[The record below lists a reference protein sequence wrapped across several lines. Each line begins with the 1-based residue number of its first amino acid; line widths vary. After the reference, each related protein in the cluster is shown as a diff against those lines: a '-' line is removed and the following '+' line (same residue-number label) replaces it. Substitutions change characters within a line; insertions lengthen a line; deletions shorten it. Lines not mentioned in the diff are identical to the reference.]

1 MKHFLLIL
9 LSLLLLAGCKT
20 TKNVREATTVDIR
33 FRDSV
38 VVRDSV
44 VYRFVTDVHD
54 SIVIRDSIV
63 IVKDG
68 SGKIVGTERHR
79 SVQRDRN
86 RNTSLDSQTKGS
98 VVKAAEKQ
106 ENRERK
112 MDSKSTS
119 NRLDEVVRL
128 IASSVFLSLL
138 LLIIYKTKPLWR
150 SLLKTDRH

>member
-33 FRDSV
+33 LRDSV

-98 VVKAAEKQ
+98 VVKAGEKQ
-106 ENRERK
+106 ESRDRK
-112 MDSKSTS
+112 VDSKSIS
-119 NRLDEVVRL
+119 YRLDDVVRL
-128 IASSVFLSLL
+128 IASLVFLFVL
-138 LLIIYKTKPLWR
+138 LLILHKTKPLWK
-150 SLLKTDRH
+150 SLFKTDRH

>member
-20 TKNVREATTVDIR
+20 TKNVRETTTVDIR
-33 FRDSV
+33 LRDSV

-86 RNTSLDSQTKGS
+86 RKTSLDSQTKGS
-98 VVKAAEKQ
+98 VVKVAEKQ

-112 MDSKSTS
+112 LDSKSTS

-138 LLIIYKTKPLWR
+138 SLIIYKTKPLWK
-150 SLLKTDRH
+150 SLFKTDRH